1 MGPNA
6 ISALTLIDPL
16 IKEAYNRTATFN
28 EDPQFRY
35 HWMLCRYGMEAEE
48 GGEAKFGDLIK
59 TVGATSL
66 LDKGRSSCHRAK
78 FLDELIGIRPRDIAE
93 FNKTMVHIDENE
105 DGVLT
110 SFADGTTAHA
120 SAVVCCDGIKS
131 VARSLVLGSDHPA
144 VKPVFSGQYAYRG
157 LFPRYQ
163 AEEIFGTEL
172 VRNGSVFCGTNG
184 YAVVYP
190 VEQGRLINMVA
201 DCHSSAQTWPHKEWI
216 HPTTRDQMLQDF
228 QGWGEPI
235 RKMLQQ
241 TSDMNQWA
249 MFDSP
254 DAPTYCKGRM
264 CLMGDAAHASTP
276 HQGAGA
282 GMAFED
288 AYVLSSLL
296 GTVEDVDDLPDAFKT
311 YDQLRRPRTQRLVK
325 TSREAGQM
333 YELCLEG
340 VGSDLSRVADELDE
354 WHEWIWKVDLPGDV
368 ERGKRM
374 LKSMRKTRNHGS
386 ISSVIA

>member
-1 MGPNA
+1 MSDSKPFTIAIVGGGLAGLTLSIGLARHGISHRIYESAKQFSEIGAGIAMGPNA

-48 GGEAKFGDLIK
+48 GGEAKCGDLIK

-144 VKPVFSGQYAYRG
+144 VKPVFS
-157 LFPRYQ
+157 
-163 AEEIFGTEL
+163 
-172 VRNGSVFCGTNG
+172 
-184 YAVVYP
+184 
-190 VEQGRLINMVA
+190 
-201 DCHSSAQTWPHKEWI
+201 
-216 HPTTRDQMLQDF
+216 
-228 QGWGEPI
+228 
-235 RKMLQQ
+235 
-241 TSDMNQWA
+241 
-249 MFDSP
+249 
-254 DAPTYCKGRM
+254 
-264 CLMGDAAHASTP
+264 
-276 HQGAGA
+276 
-282 GMAFED
+282 
-288 AYVLSSLL
+288 
-296 GTVEDVDDLPDAFKT
+296 
-311 YDQLRRPRTQRLVK
+311 
-325 TSREAGQM
+325 
-333 YELCLEG
+333 
-340 VGSDLSRVADELDE
+340 
-354 WHEWIWKVDLPGDV
+354 
-368 ERGKRM
+368 
-374 LKSMRKTRNHGS
+374 
-386 ISSVIA
+386 